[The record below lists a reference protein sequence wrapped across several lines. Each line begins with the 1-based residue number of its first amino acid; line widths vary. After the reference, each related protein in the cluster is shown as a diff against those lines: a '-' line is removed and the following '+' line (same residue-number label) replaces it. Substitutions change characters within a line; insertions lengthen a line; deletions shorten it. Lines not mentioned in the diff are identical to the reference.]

1 MKLTNYA
8 ALSFLFVLSACSS
21 DPVQKDLLNYVYTEL
36 PKVAS
41 LETEAVN
48 GYASVSGENYTS
60 DSAMYYTI
68 KQTVLPKYEEFNTK
82 LNTIQPSTPEVK
94 AMHQEYINAA
104 GDQMEAFKLICLA
117 IEKQDPE
124 IIKQANSD
132 LAKGRALLE
141 VWRNDL
147 DEQCKKHDIKL
158 DADKK

>member
-8 ALSFLFVLSACSS
+8 ALCLLLILGACSG
-21 DPVQKDLLNYVYTEL
+21 DPVQKDLLNYVNTEL

-41 LETEAVN
+41 LETEAVDA
-48 GYASVSGENYTS
+48 YASVSGENYST

-117 IEKQDPE
+117 STVPAFSSITYLAGNFGQNTLTNEL
-124 IIKQANSD
+124 SD
-132 LAKGRALLE
+132 
-141 VWRNDL
+141 
-147 DEQCKKHDIKL
+147 
-158 DADKK
+158 DAFLTI